1 MPHFFISTK
10 DVNDNI
16 ITISDAANFH
26 HLARVLRVKIGE
38 TLYLIDENGIKY
50 KTEVIEI
57 SSHTITT
64 KVVEKFKS
72 NHSLGLQLY
81 LAQSIIKTDAQNL
94 LVQKATELGVKGII
108 PFLSDNSVIKE
119 DVADSKIEKWQKIA
133 DEASKQCERAD
144 KPVIFK
150 RQNLKAI
157 LENDEYKVKIACV
170 ERSQDMTLK
179 DFLKKNSQLKKE
191 KVLVIVGPEGGF
203 SAEEIG
209 MFEHYNLPKLG
220 IGKLILRAETAVISA
235 LSNVIYEW
243 EDE

>member
-1 MPHFFISTK
+1 MPHFFISTN
-10 DVNDNI
+10 DVNNDI

-26 HLARVLRVKIGE
+26 HIARVLRIKIGE
-38 TLYLIDENGIKY
+38 MLYLIDENGIKY

-64 KVVEKFKS
+64 KVVERSKS

-81 LAQSIIKTDAQNL
+81 LAQSVIKTDAQNL
-94 LVQKATELGVKGII
+94 LIQKATELGIKGVI
-108 PFLSDNSVIKE
+108 PFVSENSVVKDE
-119 DVADSKIEKWQKIA
+119 VVDAKIEKWQKIA

-150 RQNLKAI
+150 RQSLKEI

-179 DFLKKNSQLKKE
+179 E
-191 KVLVIVGPEGGF
+191 
-203 SAEEIG
+203 
-209 MFEHYNLPKLG
+209 
-220 IGKLILRAETAVISA
+220 
-235 LSNVIYEW
+235 
-243 EDE
+243 

>member
-1 MPHFFISTK
+1 MPHFFISTN
-10 DVNDNI
+10 DVNNDI

-26 HLARVLRVKIGE
+26 HIARVLRIKIGE
-38 TLYLIDENGIKY
+38 MLYLIDENGIKY

-64 KVVEKFKS
+64 KVVERSKS

-81 LAQSIIKTDAQNL
+81 LAQSVIKTDAQNL
-94 LVQKATELGVKGII
+94 LIQKATELGIKGVI
-108 PFLSDNSVIKE
+108 PFVSENSVVKDE
-119 DVADSKIEKWQKIA
+119 VADAKIEKWQKIA

-150 RQNLKAI
+150 RQSLKEI

-179 DFLKKNSQLKKE
+179 DFLRKNSQLKNE
-191 KVLVIVGPEGGF
+191 KILVIVGPEGGF
-203 SAEEIG
+203 SAGEIS
-209 MFEHYNLPKLG
+209 MFETYKLPKLS
-220 IGKLILRAETAVISA
+220 IGKLILRAETAVISS